1 MHELGIIFH
10 IIDSIE
16 EIGAENDLTQVLS
29 VTLEV
34 GEVSAIVPEYLTDCW
49 RWAADKTELLKGAQL
64 KYETLPALTF
74 CENCGQTYSTVKYA
88 KICPHCGSDKTYLA
102 SGREVNIKEIE
113 AM

>member
-16 EIGAENDLTQVLS
+16 EVSAENDLTRVMS

-34 GEVSAIVPEYLTDCW
+34 GEVSTIVPEYLTDCW
-49 RWAADKTELLKGAQL
+49 RWAADKTELLKGSQL
-64 KYETLPALTF
+64 RYETLPAVTF

-88 KICPHCGSDKTYLA
+88 KICPNCGSDQTYLA

>member
-10 IIDSIE
+10 IIHSIE
-16 EIGAENDLTQVLS
+16 EVGAENNLTRVMS

-49 RWAADKTELLKGAQL
+49 RWAADKTELLKGAEL
-64 KYETLPALTF
+64 KYETLPAVTY
-74 CENCGQTYSTVKYA
+74 CESCGQSYSTVKHA
-88 KICPHCGSDKTYLA
+88 KICPYCGSEETYLVT
-102 SGREVNIKEIE
+102 GREVNIKEIE